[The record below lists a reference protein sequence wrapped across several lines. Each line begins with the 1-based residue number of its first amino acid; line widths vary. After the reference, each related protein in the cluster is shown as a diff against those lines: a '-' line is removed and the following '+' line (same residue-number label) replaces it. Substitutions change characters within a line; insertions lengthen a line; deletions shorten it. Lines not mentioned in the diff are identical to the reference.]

1 MRMARFRCQGQKQ
14 KGSGP
19 CHMPGPLMTHLHSWK
34 QAEPPAL
41 PQQSQIQHAL
51 STPNSL
57 SSPHLITDTRPW
69 PDAILCPWRD
79 GPTAPDL
86 GCKSN
91 SHCQQLQVLGLG
103 SSTKGIPSS
112 HLLAL
117 PRMSTPLNPFRMG
130 PFLWASD
137 TLNGTPKGPAVL
149 KQHPCT
155 KWADLPKSWA
165 HHPPST
171 DAPEHL
177 AETCN
182 PKTQW

>member
-1 MRMARFRCQGQKQ
+1 MRMARFKCQAQKQ

-19 CHMPGPLMTHLHSWK
+19 CHMPGPLMTHLRSWK

-51 STPNSL
+51 STPSSL

-69 PDAILCPWRD
+69 PAAILCPWRD
-79 GPTAPDL
+79 GPTAPHL

-91 SHCQQLQVLGLG
+91 SHCQQLHVLGLG

-117 PRMSTPLNPFRMG
+117 PRMSAPLNPFRMG
-130 PFLWASD
+130 PFLWGSD
-137 TLNGTPKGPAVL
+137 TLTGTPKGPGSAEATSL
-149 KQHPCT
+149 HQMGCS
-155 KWADLPKSWA
+155 PKIMSPS
-165 HHPPST
+165 PPVT